1 MCHSEWIQIRNRF
14 IQEVPKHQEQVTFPI
29 LQQQQQTCLSLCM
42 LHLWTEKIAKAE
54 VILEFCAAL
63 NLCLFCSQSG
73 CLDLKELERREG
85 ICAARLIS
93 ITHVHFGVKE
103 GTSSTLFMLWSFF
116 HHWIS

>member
-1 MCHSEWIQIRNRF
+1 
-14 IQEVPKHQEQVTFPI
+14 
-29 LQQQQQTCLSLCM
+29 M